1 MGWASAVHELY
12 GARSLCGTVARG
24 GLSRANL
31 HTVLRKARRGGRN
44 TGQTGRCAMR
54 WCWTVLAA
62 HLSWI
67 EGSALCAAV
76 LATWATVA
84 AGSRP
89 RRLLW
94 RQSSAR
100 SPNRADDAGTAVLAE
115 RAWHATRSDTNRQ
128 LPGGHLGRKETM
140 ATAPLEWRTALR
152 GRGFCSA
159 GTGENGPYVGRN
171 STAPPR
177 PAATWRKSG
186 GVVEAGHH
194 ASIHVVGVVA
204 VQQPDARVVGDQGY
218 RDALHW

>member
-1 MGWASAVHELY
+1 MRWASAVHELC
-12 GARSLCGTVARG
+12 GARSLCGAAARG

-31 HTVLRKARRGGRN
+31 YTVLRKARRGGRN
-44 TGQTGRCAMR
+44 TDQTGRCAMR

-67 EGSALCAAV
+67 EGAALCAAV

-115 RAWHATRSDTNRQ
+115 RSWHATRSDTNRQ
-128 LPGGHLGRKETM
+128 LPGGHLGPKETM
-140 ATAPLEWRTALR
+140 ATALSNGQQRCAAEDFVRLGPAKAVRM
-152 GRGFCSA
+152 SA
-159 GTGENGPYVGRN
+159 GI
-171 STAPPR
+171 PPPLRR
-177 PAATWRKSG
+177 PPPPAESQ
-186 GVVEAGHH
+186 VV
-194 ASIHVVGVVA
+194 
-204 VQQPDARVVGDQGY
+204 
-218 RDALHW
+218 